1 MSYSLTLRT
10 GLPGS
15 HQFSRYA
22 FASFEEAH
30 ASAERA
36 FVPNAAD
43 YLIEDD
49 RGPVTYRLTQHH
61 GSPQG

>member
-1 MSYSLTLRT
+1 MTHFVTLRT

-22 FASFEEAH
+22 SVSFEDAH

-36 FVPNAAD
+36 FVSKMAD
-43 YLIEDD
+43 YLIEDY
-49 RGPVTYRLTQHH
+49 RGPITYRLSHAM
-61 GSPQG
+61 

>member
-22 FASFEEAH
+22 FAFFEEAH
-30 ASAERA
+30 PSAECA
-36 FVPNAAD
+36 FVSRGAD
-43 YLIEDD
+43 YLIEGD
-49 RGPVTYRLTQHH
+49 RDPIIYRLTRHH
-61 GSPQG
+61 RNLQD